1 MSKLKWDQTG
11 ERFYE
16 TGVDH
21 GVLYPIQTGG
31 VYTKGYAWSGLTG
44 VVDKP
49 SGAESNPKYADNI
62 KYLNLISAEDLGG
75 TIKAFYYPPEWKQC
89 DGRAEIATGVTIGQ
103 QGRKMFGLSYR
114 TKLGNDVDGQDHG
127 YKLHLIYGAQAS
139 PSERT
144 YDTVNDSPDAIEFSW
159 EFTTTPVDVTGY
171 KPTAGVEIDSTTVP
185 AEKLAALEAILYG
198 TEDTEAHLPLPDE
211 LIELFKDEAAAG

>member
-1 MSKLKWDQTG
+1 M
-11 ERFYE
+11 
-16 TGVDH
+16 
-21 GVLYPIQTGG
+21 
-31 VYTKGYAWSGLTG
+31 
-44 VVDKP
+44 
-49 SGAESNPKYADNI
+49 
-62 KYLNLISAEDLGG
+62 
-75 TIKAFYYPPEWKQC
+75 
-89 DGRAEIATGVTIGQ
+89 
-103 QGRKMFGLSYR
+103 
-114 TKLGNDVDGQDHG
+114 DGQDHG

-198 TEDTEAHLPLPDE
+198 TEDTEARLPLPDE
-211 LIELFKDEAAAG
+211 LIDLFKDEAAAG